1 MYVYIQCTPKYIPVH
16 VYVCGVPPVQLLLND
31 TDYCSG
37 QQVKFGEDMT
47 SATSADRVQS
57 VPLLPIPFVSASLTR
72 VVFQTGIDLQQLQR
86 LLTRYDS
93 VLEEEE
99 ERGSDETVRPIGRER
114 MKALLQQLSDGGS
127 DSQQPKP
134 LIIGARDFNPSQMK
148 GSMDEWRE
156 LEEIAAG
163 GPQGTPREN
172 FMPSRVMM
180 NQNTDNSD
188 IPLCVVNGECV
199 CAHNNYTLY
208 LVLLDSKRRCV
219 T

>member
-1 MYVYIQCTPKYIPVH
+1 MLGMCAGMYIPCTPKYACMHVH
-16 VYVCGVPPVQLLLND
+16 VCGLHPVQLLLND

-47 SATSADRVQS
+47 SVTSADKVQS

-72 VVFQTGIDLQQLQR
+72 VVFQTGIGLQQLQR
-86 LLTRYDS
+86 LLTKYDDS
-93 VLEEEE
+93 VLEE
-99 ERGSDETVRPIGRER
+99 ERGSDETVRPLGRER
-114 MKALLQQLSDGGS
+114 MKELLQQLSDGGS
-127 DSQQPKP
+127 ESQQPKP

-156 LEEIAAG
+156 LEEIAAR

-172 FMPSRVMM
+172 FMPSGVMM

-188 IPLCVVNGECV
+188 IPLCVVNGEWV
-199 CAHNNYTLY
+199 CT
-208 LVLLDSKRRCV
+208 
-219 T
+219 